1 MKSDT
6 FLIIGSNSFSG
17 SSFINHLLNKDFKVI
32 GISRG
37 PEKKTL
43 NPYKSNKNLKFRN
56 MLGKSDRSSL
66 FISNTMKLSYLLA
79 NSLTTPLTILLL
91 PLPLTPHKRA

>member
-1 MKSDT
+1 
-6 FLIIGSNSFSG
+6 
-17 SSFINHLLNKDFKVI
+17 
-32 GISRG
+32 
-37 PEKKTL
+37 
-43 NPYKSNKNLKFRN
+43 

-66 FISNTMKLSYLLA
+66 FISNAMKLSYLLA